1 MRFRFALLLLSLAPA
16 WSQVAKPAAAF
27 TAPALPA
34 AKAARIP
41 AQTITGLERA
51 FDNRLLTMA
60 DINEPMDLL
69 GDTRGVQLDDYG
81 VVFTTEVSLVRTPG
95 IMPGRPTIPPE
106 MAAHVRTLKVE
117 RLPLLKAAMMEMMG
131 NMARAFSQIPASH
144 QLVLVV
150 RLWYAPWE
158 NVAGMPA
165 QVVMKATRA
174 AADAARVET
183 EQR

>member
-1 MRFRFALLLLSLAPA
+1 MRFGFALLLLSLAPA
-16 WSQVAKPAAAF
+16 WSQAAKPAAAF
-27 TAPALPA
+27 TAPGLPA
-34 AKAARIP
+34 AKAPRIP
-41 AQTITGLERA
+41 AQTITGLERT

-95 IMPGRPTIPPE
+95 LMPGRPKIPPE
-106 MAAHVRTLKVE
+106 MAAHIRTLKVA

-131 NMARAFSQIPASH
+131 NMATAFSRIPASH

-158 NVAGMPA
+158 DTTGMPS
-165 QVVMKATRA
+165 QVLMKASRA
-174 AADAARVET
+174 AVAAARVET
-183 EQR
+183 EER

>member
-1 MRFRFALLLLSLAPA
+1 MRFGVALLLLSLAPA

-41 AQTITGLERA
+41 APTITGMERT

-81 VVFTTEVSLVRTPG
+81 VVFTTEVSLVRAPG
-95 IMPGRPTIPPE
+95 LMPGRPKIPPE
-106 MAAHVRTLKVE
+106 MAARVRTLKVA
-117 RLPLLKAAMMEMMG
+117 RLPLLKIAMMGMMG
-131 NMARAFSQIPASH
+131 NMATEFSQIPASQ

-158 NVAGMPA
+158 ETASMPA
-165 QVVMKATRA
+165 QVVMRADRTSA
-174 AADAARVET
+174 AAGKVET
-183 EQR
+183 EVR

>member
-1 MRFRFALLLLSLAPA
+1 MRCGFALLLLSLAPA

-41 AQTITGLERA
+41 AQTITGMERT

-95 IMPGRPTIPPE
+95 LMPGRPKIPPE
-106 MAAHVRTLKVE
+106 MAAHVRTLKVA
-117 RLPLLKAAMMEMMG
+117 RLPLLKAAMMGMIG
-131 NMARAFSQIPASH
+131 NMATEFAQIPASQ

-158 NVAGMPA
+158 DTTGMPA

-174 AADAARVET
+174 SAATGKVET
-183 EQR
+183 EER

>member
-1 MRFRFALLLLSLAPA
+1 MRCGFALLLLSLAPA
-16 WSQVAKPAAAF
+16 WSQVPKPAAAF
-27 TAPALPA
+27 TAPGLPA

-41 AQTITGLERA
+41 AQTMTGLERT

-95 IMPGRPTIPPE
+95 LMPGRPVIPPE
-106 MAAHVRTLKVE
+106 MAARVRTLKVA
-117 RLPLLKAAMMEMMG
+117 RLPLLKAAMMGMMA
-131 NMARAFSQIPASH
+131 NMAAAFTQIPPSQ

-158 NVAGMPA
+158 DTTGMPA
-165 QVVMKATRA
+165 QVVMKASRASA
-174 AADAARVET
+174 AAAKVET
-183 EQR
+183 EER

>member
-1 MRFRFALLLLSLAPA
+1 MRFGFALLLLSLAPA
-16 WSQVAKPAAAF
+16 WSQVAKPAAVAS
-27 TAPALPA
+27 ASLPA

-41 AQTITGLERA
+41 AQTMTGLERT

-60 DINEPMDLL
+60 DINEPVDLL

-95 IMPGRPTIPPE
+95 IMPGRPKIPPE
-106 MAAHVRTLKVE
+106 MAARVRTVKVE

-131 NMARAFSQIPASH
+131 NMARTFSMIPASH
-144 QLVLVV
+144 QLVVVV

-158 NVAGMPA
+158 DTTGMPA
-165 QVVMKATRA
+165 QVVMRATRA
-174 AADAARVET
+174 AATAARVET
-183 EQR
+183 EER

>member
-1 MRFRFALLLLSLAPA
+1 MRRGFALLLLSLAPA
-16 WSQVAKPAAAF
+16 WSQVPKPAAAF
-27 TAPALPA
+27 TAPGLPA

-41 AQTITGLERA
+41 AQTMTGLERT

-95 IMPGRPTIPPE
+95 LMPGRPAIPPE
-106 MAAHVRTLKVE
+106 MAARVRTIKLE
-117 RLPLLKAAMMEMMG
+117 RLPLLKAAMMGMMT
-131 NMARAFSQIPASH
+131 NMAAAFTQIPSSQ

-158 NVAGMPA
+158 DTTGMPA
-165 QVVMKATRA
+165 QVVMKASRASA
-174 AADAARVET
+174 AAAKVET
-183 EQR
+183 EVR

>member
-1 MRFRFALLLLSLAPA
+1 MRCGFALLLLSLAPA
-16 WSQVAKPAAAF
+16 WSQVAKPAAVA
-27 TAPALPA
+27 AASLPA

-41 AQTITGLERA
+41 AQTMTGLERT
-51 FDNRLLTMA
+51 FDNRLLTLA

-95 IMPGRPTIPPE
+95 LMPGRPVIPPE
-106 MAAHVRTLKVE
+106 MAARVRTLKVA
-117 RLPLLKAAMMEMMG
+117 RLPLLKAAMMGMMA
-131 NMARAFSQIPASH
+131 NMAAAFTQIPPSQ

-158 NVAGMPA
+158 DTTGRSEEHTSEL
-165 QVVMKATRA
+165 QSLR
-174 AADAARVET
+174 
-183 EQR
+183 